1 MNFDLQPTLKGKLLE
16 LHPVKKEDFERLYAV
31 ASDPL
36 VWEQHP
42 MWDRF
47 KRDIFERFFEAALNS
62 GGAFV
67 VREASTGEVIGSS
80 RYYDLTE
87 SEVFIGY
94 TFLARKCWGGSF
106 NREMKSL
113 MLNHAF
119 KYRDVV
125 KFHVGETNTRS
136 QKAMAKIGGKY
147 ESTIPRLDHGP
158 DGHPVN
164 SLVYIIEKKSNILEQ
179 PLL

>member
-1 MNFDLQPTLKGKLLE
+1 MNFDLQPTLKGQLLE
-16 LHPVKKEDFERLYAV
+16 LHPLKPEDFEDLYAV
-31 ASDPL
+31 AGDPL

-42 MWDRF
+42 MWDRY
-47 KRDIFERFFEAALNS
+47 KRDIFERFFAAALES
-62 GGAFV
+62 RGAFA
-67 VREASTGEVIGSS
+67 VRIAGSGEIIGSS
-80 RYYDLTE
+80 RYYDLTD

-94 TFLARKCWGGSF
+94 TFLARKCWGGNY

-119 KYRDVV
+119 KFRETV

-158 DGHPVN
+158 DGRPVN
-164 SLVYIIEKKSNILEQ
+164 SLVYVIEKSSNILT
-179 PLL
+179 L